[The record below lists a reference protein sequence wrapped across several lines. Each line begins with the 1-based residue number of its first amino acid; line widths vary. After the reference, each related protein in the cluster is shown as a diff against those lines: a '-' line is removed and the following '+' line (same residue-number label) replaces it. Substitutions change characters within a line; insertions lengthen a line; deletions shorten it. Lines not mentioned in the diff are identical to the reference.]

1 VPDIHR
7 VYDNW
12 RGPQA
17 DALQAEATALR
28 KALQAYPMV
37 PALKRIVAHFHND
50 PDWAAVRPPMLPLDE
65 AQSQALIADLAKLGF
80 TLGERPRSMA
90 A

>member
-1 VPDIHR
+1 

-17 DALQAEATALR
+17 DALQAEITALR
-28 KALQAYPMV
+28 KTLQAYPMV
-37 PALKRIVAHFHND
+37 PGLKRIVAHFHGD
-50 PDWAAVRPPMLPLDE
+50 PVWAAVRPPLVPLGE
-65 AQSQALIADLAKLGF
+65 AQSSALIADLAKLGF